1 MGKTTHAHCTKSL
14 PSPCATIDT
23 LSFLARFHFF
33 CISAYFQQ
41 RPGHKS
47 RAVLPT
53 TENPTSFC
61 TSRTPSPLSHVSH
74 PTESLVD
81 AALSIRSVI
90 VVMIFWNLERSTVA
104 ASYYL
109 YGYFFSAAGNSE
121 LVLLD
126 CLHTNTHPTYRYST
140 RPAHS
145 GRGGSELKTQQ
156 LPRRSILNNLGGV
169 APLFF
174 GKPEQPP
181 YHPANAK

>member
-90 VVMIFWNLERSTVA
+90 VVMIFWRLERSTVA
-104 ASYYL
+104 AWYYL
-109 YGYFFSAAGNSE
+109 LF
-121 LVLLD
+121 V
-126 CLHTNTHPTYRYST
+126 R
-140 RPAHS
+140 
-145 GRGGSELKTQQ
+145 
-156 LPRRSILNNLGGV
+156 V
-169 APLFF
+169 LFF
-174 GKPEQPP
+174 RGRKLGTGAARLSPHQHTP
-181 YHPANAK
+181 YVPLQHKARSQW